1 MPSREK
7 ISSDQI
13 QALKQRL
20 DLREIAAQYTDL
32 RGQGKEWYGPCPRC
46 GGHDRLHVQQHMF
59 FCRQCLPPEKGRHDV
74 LDFLMWVGEARDFRE
89 AYEVLSGSMNTLPSP
104 VRHLPSLAESGTTYE
119 TQKWQEH
126 AQQEMARCHTLLLSE
141 QGTLGQAYLRQRGL
155 MPEAW
160 QAARLGLTPRLD
172 SEGHKGW
179 AISIPWWYDNQVTAI
194 QYRFIEPRAQQR
206 YTRYQYGG
214 HYGETVLFTL
224 PPKRGS
230 TLVACEGEFNALS
243 VWQATPYD
251 VVSVGSQN
259 MTQRTLEA
267 LSSHVQGYEHIW
279 IWADQKNVTA
289 AVLQALGDRAAGVEA
304 AADANELLQRGM
316 LQEFLA

>member
-1 MPSREK
+1 MPPREK
-7 ISSDQI
+7 ISPDQI

-59 FCRQCLPPEKGRHDV
+59 FCRQCLPPGKGRHDV
-74 LDFLMWVGEARDFRE
+74 LDFLVWVGEAHDFRE

-104 VRHLPSLAESGTTYE
+104 VRPILSLAESGITYE

-126 AQQEMARCHTLLLSE
+126 AQQEIERCRTLLLSE
-141 QGTLGQAYLRQRGL
+141 QGTLGQAYLRRRAFTA
-155 MPEAW
+155 ETW

-172 SEGHKGW
+172 SEGHKRW

-194 QYRFIEPRAQQR
+194 QYRFIASHGQQR

-214 HYGETVLFTL
+214 HYGETLLYTL
-224 PPKRGS
+224 PPKASDR
-230 TLVACEGEFNALS
+230 LVVVEGEFNALS
-243 VWQATPYD
+243 VWQETPWD
-251 VVSVGSQN
+251 AVSFGSQN
-259 MTQRTLEA
+259 IAQRTLEA
-267 LSSHVQGYEHIW
+267 LRRHVVGYQHFKVWTDE
-279 IWADQKNVTA
+279 QSTA
-289 AVLQALGDRAAGVEA
+289 ATLVEALGGREMVVADG
-304 AADANELLQRGM
+304 DANDLLQQGR
-316 LQEFLA
+316 LEQVLA